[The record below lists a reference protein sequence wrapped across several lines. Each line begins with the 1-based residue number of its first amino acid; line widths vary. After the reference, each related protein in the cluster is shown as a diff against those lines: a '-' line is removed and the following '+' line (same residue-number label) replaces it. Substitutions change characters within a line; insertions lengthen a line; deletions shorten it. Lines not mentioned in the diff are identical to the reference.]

1 VLAAYRR
8 HSVDV
13 LDGAGVSTEN
23 PAAPSVPISPR
34 SAAIDNE
41 KPSLAA
47 RTPDRYR
54 PGEASMSRHV
64 GRTAAAIAGLALALA
79 ACQRG
84 PVTAPATP
92 ATPATPA
99 ASPDESDVVVKGA
112 FDADDDPARAEAA
125 ATSVEAQER
134 KQRYSPYAGKKYP
147 TRVFFGDT
155 HHHTANSGD
164 AFMAGNR
171 LTPEQAYRFARGEEV
186 VSSTG
191 VPAKLSRPLDFLVV
205 SDHAE
210 GLGIMFQVAA
220 GNPAFASDPT
230 LIRWGKALKTG
241 GKEQQDAM
249 NELVSAQANN
259 KLPAPVKDPK
269 VVGPIMKSV
278 WQQYLETAEKYNEPG
293 RFTAMIGYEWTSVPG
308 GNNLHRNVLFRDNSD
323 KAAQILPFSA
333 WQSEDPEKLWE
344 WMAKYEEKTGGRLL
358 AIPHNANL
366 SNGRMFEPVDF
377 AGKPLTRDYAE
388 RRMRFEVLQEMMQTK
403 GNSETHPALSPN
415 DEFADF
421 GVAGW
426 EYGNLTLEGKP
437 LSREM
442 MPTNYLR
449 AGLLRGLE
457 YEASLGVNPF
467 KFGFIGGTD
476 VHNSLTAIEED
487 NFYGKH
493 VNQEPSPIRW
503 EHVSKQGFGKTRYTW
518 HYTAAGYAAVWA
530 TENTREALWDAMK
543 RKEVYAT
550 SGSRIT
556 LRFFGGWDFQ
566 PQDARGRSVAEA
578 GYARGVSMGGDLS
591 AAPAGKA
598 PTFLLAAMKDPQSG
612 NLDRIQVIKG
622 WLDAKGEPHERIYD
636 VAWGD
641 ADRRKPRP
649 GGKLPPV
656 GDTVDVATATWTDT
670 IGDPELATVWRDP
683 EFDPAQKA
691 YYYARAI
698 EIPTPRW
705 TAYDAVRFGI
715 KMPPEV
721 PMKHQERA
729 WSSPIWYTPP

>member
-1 VLAAYRR
+1 MKIARRKLFPRPATPVAFAVLTLALSCA
-8 HSVDV
+8 HS
-13 LDGAGVSTEN
+13 AM
-23 PAAPSVPISPR
+23 AQ
-34 SAAIDNE
+34 
-41 KPSLAA
+41 
-47 RTPDRYR
+47 
-54 PGEASMSRHV
+54 
-64 GRTAAAIAGLALALA
+64 TAAA
-79 ACQRG
+79 
-84 PVTAPATP
+84 
-92 ATPATPA
+92 
-99 ASPDESDVVVKGA
+99 ASDEVVVKGA
-112 FDADDDPARAEAA
+112 VDHYDGEDHARKPETPAQ
-125 ATSVEAQER
+125 VEA
-134 KQRYSPYAGKKYP
+134 KKKYSPYAGRKFP

-164 AFMAGNR
+164 AFMAGDR

-210 GLGIMFQVAA
+210 GLGLMFQVYE
-220 GNPAFASDPT
+220 GNPAFMQDPI
-230 LIRWGKALKTG
+230 LVGWNKAMKEGGKASA
-241 GKEQQDAM
+241 DAA
-249 NELVSAQANN
+249 NDVTSRQAQGT
-259 KLPAPVKDPK
+259 LPPAVKDPK
-269 VVGPIMKSV
+269 IVGPIMKSV
-278 WQQYLETAEKYNEPG
+278 WQQYTATAEKFNEPG

-308 GNNLHRNVLFRDNSD
+308 GNNLHRNILFRDNKD
-323 KAAQILPFSA
+323 KADQIMPFSA

-344 WMAKYEEKTGGRLL
+344 WMAKYEQKTGGRLL

-377 AGKPLTRDYAE
+377 AGKPLTKDYAE
-388 RRMRFEVLQEMMQTK
+388 RRARFEVLQEMMQTK
-403 GNSETHPALSPN
+403 GNSETHPLLSPN
-415 DEFADF
+415 DEFANF

-449 AGLLRGLE
+449 SGLLQGMM
-457 YEASLGVNPF
+457 YEGKLGANPF

-493 VNQEPSPIRW
+493 VNQEPSPLRW

-550 SGSRIT
+550 SGTRLT
-556 LRFFGGWDFQ
+556 VRLFAGWNFNAD
-566 PQDARGRSVAEA
+566 DARSRYVAET
-578 GYARGVSMGGDLS
+578 GYAKGVPMGADLPR
-591 AAPAGKA
+591 APAPVNGVKPA
-598 PTFLLAAMKDPQSG
+598 PTFLLAAMKDAQGG
-612 NLDRIQVIKG
+612 NLDRIQIVKG
-622 WLDAKGEPHERIYD
+622 WIDKSGKPNEKIFD
-636 VAWGD
+636 VVWGD
-641 ADRRKPRP
+641 AARRKP
-649 GGKLPPV
+649 GKDGKLPVV
-656 GDTVDVATATWTDT
+656 GDTVDVARATWTNT
-670 IGDPELATVWRDP
+670 IGASELVGVWKDPA
-683 EFDPAQKA
+683 FDPSQRA
-691 YYYARAI
+691 YYYARVI

-705 TAYDAVRFGI
+705 TAYDALRFNI

-729 WSSPIWYTPP
+729 WTSPVWYTPG